1 MAEAQEVCLDQETF
15 QKMEKNVLDQVMNT
29 SKSLLETFK
38 FSMLYGTHVT
48 QNKENVEALKQFRAK
63 HAKNIGKDAVAYKK
77 YLEMYSSE
85 YH

>member
-15 QKMEKNVLDQVMNT
+15 QRMEKNVLDQVMNT
-29 SKSLLETFK
+29 SKALLETFK
-38 FSMLYGTHVT
+38 FSMIYGTHVK

-63 HAKNIGKDAVAYKK
+63 YAKNIGKDPAVYKK
-77 YLEMYSSE
+77 YIEMYSSE